1 MNTDEINRAIAEHLG
16 WRLIQCRDDGF
27 GRAASERWRDPD
39 GDIGPCPPIYT
50 HDLNAMHEAE
60 KVILQNADTGYDYDC
75 NMNAVCETWE
85 DGVMNYMKLWH
96 ATAHQRAEAFLR
108 TIGKWRDS

>member
-1 MNTDEINRAIAEHLG
+1 MSADEINRAIAEHLG

-50 HDLNAMHEAE
+50 HDLNALHVALQSLTEVELSRYADEVCDLTCDSNHDTDIRTMLMLSAKELAE
-60 KVILQNADTGYDYDC
+60 CFVR
-75 NMNAVCETWE
+75 AV
-85 DGVMNYMKLWH
+85 
-96 ATAHQRAEAFLR
+96 
-108 TIGKWRDS
+108 GKWRDS